1 MNIIEQYGRDDLA
14 TVYLART
21 NKGNYIEF
29 VESLQPPYD
38 RNQKMVMII
47 STLLGCPVGC
57 IMCDAGGS
65 FKGKVNA
72 RDMFAQIDHVVGRR
86 FNGDTIPVAK
96 FKVQFSRMGEPAYN
110 DDVLTVLDKFPMR
123 YDAPGFIPSLSTVGP
138 AGRDHFF
145 EKLLNIKKRHYPKRF
160 QLQFS
165 IHSTDSAIRD
175 RIIPIRKMTFEQ
187 IADYA
192 ERFHDEGGKK
202 VTLNFILAK
211 DFTLD
216 PMVLRKLF
224 SPDLFFIKMTP
235 LNPTYMANRNRLAPG
250 IVGKPIESGEGELI
264 LERIKAVGF
273 DALLSIGEQE
283 ENKIGSN
290 CGQFVETYQKA
301 ELDRENLADSYDT
314 FSYV

>member
-1 MNIIEQYGRDDLA
+1 MNIIERYGRDDLA

-21 NKGNYIEF
+21 DQGHYIEF
-29 VESLQPPYD
+29 VESLQPPFD

-57 IMCDAGGS
+57 IMCDAGGTYR
-65 FKGKVNA
+65 GKVNA
-72 RDMFAQIDHVVGRR
+72 GDMFAQIDHVVGRHFGGSR
-86 FNGDTIPVAK
+86 IPVTK
-96 FKVQFSRMGEPAYN
+96 FKIQFSRMGEPAFN
-110 DDVLTVLDKFPMR
+110 DEVLTVLDEFPKK

-138 AGRDHFF
+138 AGRDKFF
-145 EKLLNIKKRHYPKRF
+145 EGLLDIKKRHYMTSF

-165 IHSTDSAIRD
+165 IHSTDPVIRD
-175 RIIPIRKMTFEQ
+175 RIIPIKKMTFLQ

-192 ERFHDEGGKK
+192 DRFHNKGGKK

-211 DFTLD
+211 DFILD
-216 PMVLRKLF
+216 PKVLRKNF

-235 LNPTYMANRNRLAPG
+235 LNPTFMANRNSLAPG
-250 IVGKPIESGEGELI
+250 IIGKPIESGEGERI
-264 LERIKAVGF
+264 LERIKEKGF

-290 CGQFVETYQKA
+290 CGQFVEAYHKA
-301 ELDRENLADSYDT
+301 DQDRENLADSYDT

>member
-1 MNIIEQYGRDDLA
+1 MKIIEQYGRDDLA

-21 NKGNYIEF
+21 DKGNYIEF
-29 VESLQPPYD
+29 VESLQPPFD

-57 IMCDAGGS
+57 LMCDAGVSYG
-65 FKGKVNA
+65 GKVSA
-72 RDMFAQIDHVVGRR
+72 GDMFAQIDHVVGKR
-86 FNGDTIPVAK
+86 FQGNLIPVAK
-96 FKVQFSRMGEPAYN
+96 FKVQFSRMGEPAFN
-110 DDVLTVLDKFPMR
+110 DDVLTVLNEFPNR

-138 AGRDHFF
+138 AGRDSFF
-145 EKLLNIKKRHYPKRF
+145 KELQNIKKKHYPKNF

-175 RIIPIRKMTFEQ
+175 RIIPVKKMTFQQ

-202 VTLNFILAK
+202 ITLNFILAK

-216 PMVLRKLF
+216 PNALRKQF

-264 LERIKAVGF
+264 LDRIKAVGY

-290 CGQFVETYQKA
+290 CGQFVETYQNA
-301 ELDRENLADSYDT
+301 ENDRENLADSYDT